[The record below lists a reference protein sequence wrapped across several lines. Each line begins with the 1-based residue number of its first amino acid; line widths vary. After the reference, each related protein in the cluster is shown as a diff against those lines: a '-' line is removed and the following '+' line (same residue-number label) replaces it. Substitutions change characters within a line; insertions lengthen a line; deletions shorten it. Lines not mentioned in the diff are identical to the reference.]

1 MSLLDVLRILS
12 VVVVLGF
19 PARGGDADIDGMG
32 RGLLK
37 ATKESGFF
45 EWMRGVRRK
54 IHKRPELGFEEYET
68 SRLIRSELDI
78 LGIDY
83 VWPVAKTG
91 VVAFIGSGRPPF
103 VALRADMD
111 ALSLQE
117 HVEWDHKS
125 KNSGKMHACGH
136 DAHVSMLLGA
146 AKLLVSRRSEI
157 QGTVKLVFQPAEE
170 GQGGAFHVIQSG
182 LLENVAAIFAL
193 HVDPTI
199 PTGMISSRPG
209 QLFAASARFTVII
222 KGRRGGGVLAIE
234 PVDPV
239 VAASFVILSL
249 QQLVAKESDPLE
261 ARVVSVGMVEAIG
274 GETNDVPEYVRI
286 GGTFRS
292 LTTKG
297 LRFLSRRIKEMV
309 ELQSMVHQCTAE
321 VDFMEVDRRPYPA
334 TINDEKI
341 YNHGR
346 KVGMSLLGESNVH
359 LRPRAEM
366 GGEDFAFYAQKMPG
380 ALFIVGIKN
389 ETLGSSKPLHSPEFF
404 VDEEVLPIG
413 AAFHAAVAITYL
425 RQHNSDHTDVT

>member
-1 MSLLDVLRILS
+1 MSLLIIL
-12 VVVVLGF
+12 VVVVLVVVI
-19 PARGGDADIDGMG
+19 PVAGGDDQIDVLAS
-32 RGLLK
+32 GLLK
-37 ATKESGFF
+37 AAKEPGFF
-45 EWMRGVRRK
+45 DWMRGVRRR
-54 IHKRPELGFEEYET
+54 IHERPELGFEEYET
-68 SRLIRSELDI
+68 SRVIRSELDV
-78 LGIDY
+78 LGISY

-91 VVAFIGSGRPPF
+91 VVAFVGSGRPPF
-103 VALRADMD
+103 MALRADMD

-146 AKLLVSRRSEI
+146 AKLLESRKNDI

-199 PTGMISSRPG
+199 PTGVISSRPG
-209 QLFAASARFTVII
+209 QLFAASSRFSAII
-222 KGRRGGGVLAIE
+222 KGRRGGGVLVTE

-239 VAASFVILSL
+239 VAASFVVLSL
-249 QQLVAKESDPLE
+249 QQLVARETDPLQGW
-261 ARVVSVGMVEAIG
+261 VVSVGMVDTIG
-274 GETNDVPEYVRI
+274 GLANDVPEYVRI

-292 LTTKG
+292 MTTEG

-321 VDFMEVDRRPYPA
+321 VDFMEVERRPYPA
-334 TINDEKI
+334 TINDEGI

-346 KVGMSLLGESNVH
+346 RVGMSLLGESNVQ

-366 GGEDFAFYAQKMPG
+366 GGEDFAFYAQRMPG

-389 ETLGSSKPLHSPEFF
+389 ESLGSSKPLHSPEFF

-413 AAFHAAVAITYL
+413 TAFHAAVAITYL
-425 RQHNSDHTDVT
+425 HEHDSDHAA